1 MLDERTT
8 STTGSAADL
17 TASVPD
23 DPQPCRAD
31 GTGPPR
37 HHNQGR
43 AGCVTLARVRGT
55 RL

>member
-23 DPQPCRAD
+23 DPQHCRAD
-31 GTGPPR
+31 GVPDR
-37 HHNQGR
+37 HAITIKVEPG
-43 AGCVTLARVRGT
+43 A
-55 RL
+55 